1 MEQVFHL
8 RSEWIAASL
17 ATIIFELMF
26 PVALAFL
33 VRRRFGIGWRYF
45 LYGALIFFL
54 FQLVTRLPAIEV
66 IQASIQPQLHPSRT
80 LLFIWL
86 VILSFTAGLF
96 EEGGRY
102 IGYRWLMGRE
112 EKTWS
117 KAVMYGLG
125 HGGLESMLLVAGLS
139 LLTLIN
145 LIVLSSMDLQQVP
158 PAQRAIITQQLTA
171 LGALP
176 VWAPLVGAYERLWTV
191 PIQVALSV
199 IVLQVFRRGSLNW
212 LWLAILGHT
221 LVNVIAAGVVPMVS
235 PQGIPSL
242 LLPEAAVTL
251 FGMTALWVIWR
262 LRDDASKR
270 PPYVQATIPLA
281 ES

>member
-17 ATIIFELMF
+17 AAIVFELVF
-26 PVALAFL
+26 PVALALL
-33 VRRRFGIGWRYF
+33 VRKRFGIGWRYF

-54 FQLVTRLPAIEV
+54 FQLVTRVPAV
-66 IQASIQPQLHPSRT
+66 MGIQAIIQPQLQVSRT
-80 LLFIWL
+80 LLLIWL

-199 IVLQVFRRGSLNW
+199 TVLQVFRRGSLNW

-221 LVNVIAAGVVPMVS
+221 LVNVIAAVVVPMIS
-235 PQGIPSL
+235 PAGIPSL
-242 LLPEAAVTL
+242 VLPEAAVTL
-251 FGMTALWVIWR
+251 FGMIALWIIWR
-262 LRDDASKR
+262 LRDDTSKR